1 MGSVWGRTRAACQ
14 LIRLSSLKKCQWRKG
29 PECAAVS
36 LTYSWNTGCFYSFT
50 FWHQGISVQI
60 WCAVFHISWI
70 RRVGMRDSEKG
81 LQLWPA
87 WGLFCKLPYIWC
99 HTTQHWY
106 TAVKAAKG
114 HIVLCVCAE
123 LFCSMT
129 NERGPSNCW
138 NTVALPILW
147 VRMDVPSRGGG
158 DGSMHLADSWW
169 KVKIVSITLL
179 WPSKQQPLTHTHA
192 RTHAHTLRSLTL
204 KHYS

>member
-1 MGSVWGRTRAACQ
+1 MQQSASHTAEI
-14 LIRLSSLKKCQWRKG
+14 L
-29 PECAAVS
+29 AVFIHLHS
-36 LTYSWNTGCFYSFT
+36 DIKVLAFKFDVLFFT
-50 FWHQGISVQI
+50 FLGLDVLEWGTVKRVYSSGQHGAFSAS
-60 WCAVFHISWI
+60 CHIFD
-70 RRVGMRDSEKG
+70 VT
-81 LQLWPA
+81 L
-87 WGLFCKLPYIWC
+87 
-99 HTTQHWY
+99 HNTY

-123 LFCSMT
+123 LLCSMT

-192 RTHAHTLRSLTL
+192 RTPAHTLRSLTL